1 MTFKKTKLVLGIATA
16 TLTLGAALVS
26 PQAMAHKKSK
36 KHHHHSSKSHSSSS
50 YSQTELLASQVRQ
63 LQDEVAA
70 LRTQQTAAPVTAVD
84 SAKVEELDQWMA
96 SVKAAPVIEKTKD
109 NMMFFRGG
117 YAHANATRGGTLDP
131 TLLGTAGSANGLT
144 VGSIADKDAWY
155 MGAGFEFSVNNNL
168 FGLMDNTEVLTE
180 LMFDYKE
187 LGRRGNN
194 GLSAAEVGVVNTLR
208 GSTTTTASTTTQTFT
223 PADGTAPTTTVTTN
237 PAVIAGV
244 AAVPPSV
251 PGTPGGTL
259 TTTTVANSTYNL
271 PAANTKTATVNQFTL
286 AASPK
291 IKFMKGSAF
300 RPWLIPVG
308 FEINVVSP
316 PSNAITVLSPGMQFG
331 LGADYKVWKDLY
343 IGADARYH
351 QSLGSVD
358 GVRTNGFTAGGYL
371 GLGF

>member
-16 TLTLGAALVS
+16 TLTIALVS
-26 PQAMAHKKSK
+26 PQAMAHKSSK
-36 KHHHHSSKSHSSSS
+36 KHHHHSSSHTAQPS
-50 YSQTELLASQVRQ
+50 YSKVDALESQVRMM
-63 LQDEVAA
+63 QDQIAA
-70 LRTQQTAAPVTAVD
+70 LTAAQTTATPAVD
-84 SAKVEELDQWMA
+84 VDTAKVEELDQWMA

-117 YAHANATRGGTLDP
+117 YGHANGTRGGTLDP
-131 TLLGTAGSANGLT
+131 TVVPGVGASVNGVA

-155 MGAGFEFSVNNNL
+155 MGAGFDFSLNNNL
-168 FGLMDNTEVLTE
+168 FGLMDNTEVLAE

-187 LGRRGNN
+187 LGRRGQN
-194 GLSAAEVGVVNTLR
+194 GLSPAEVGVVNTL
-208 GSTTTTASTTTQTFT
+208 GFK
-223 PADGTAPTTTVTTN
+223 
-237 PAVIAGV
+237 
-244 AAVPPSV
+244 
-251 PGTPGGTL
+251 
-259 TTTTVANSTYNL
+259 L

-291 IKFMKGSAF
+291 IKFMKGSSF
-300 RPWLIPVG
+300 RPWIIPVG

-316 PSNAITVLSPGMQFG
+316 PSDAITVLSPGMQFG
-331 LGADYKVWKDLY
+331 LGADYKIWKDLY

-358 GVRTNGFTAGGYL
+358 GVRTNGVTAGGYL